1 MGEGVLTGITIG
13 PFRSRAKVARE
24 GERRR
29 GGVGQCFSLIGLTGL
44 FAERKTKL
52 NKGAYP
58 REEIERLSIYNQTRL
73 SDQTWW
79 RVASA
84 FLGNGDDGEN

>member
-1 MGEGVLTGITIG
+1 M
-13 PFRSRAKVARE
+13 ARFDPAQRWQE
-24 GERRR
+24 RERERRR
-29 GGVGQCFSLIGLTGL
+29 GVGQCFSLIGLTGL

-84 FLGNGDDGEN
+84 FLGTVTMVKISSPSI